1 MYPNF
6 LDAALFKTAFED
18 GQKTN
23 VSLAKPAQ
31 EKVDDGEKKAD
42 DGEKKADEEKKEGQ
56 EENTKDVN
64 TEAAKDDAKTQE
76 DKTD

>member
-42 DGEKKADEEKKEGQ
+42 EEKKEGQ